1 MAETHCRHF
10 SGYKPCKLNISCDI
24 SCKHRDIP
32 QKRILIIHLGALG
45 AVLRATSIL
54 PALKRKYPSSHITWL
69 TQAPASQ
76 LLNYNSTIDE
86 VFNLNLE
93 SQTILNSMYF
103 DEVICNDKSKLATS
117 LAANIMSDSYL
128 GFRLDR
134 RSGAILPA
142 SHHAMELWEI
152 GLSDHKK
159 FFENKK
165 PETQLLCE
173 SLDLDYQ
180 RDEYQLE
187 LTSEERD
194 LSLQRYKLWSF
205 AGENMVLG
213 INTGCAS
220 VIPYKKLSIQGHRDL
235 IQKLQ
240 SQFKNLQIVLLGGKE
255 DRERN
260 LQIAHGLDV
269 ILSPTTQGLRD
280 GLCSVNACDFVITGD
295 SLGMHMAIALKK
307 WVVAWFG
314 PTCAHEIDL
323 YDRGVKVLADVD
335 CSPCWKRKCSKS
347 EMCYD
352 KVSFQKVIDAI
363 DKGYQWKSTQ
373 SSYKQP
379 SLEMPSLASL

>member
-1 MAETHCRHF
+1 MAEIHCRHF
-10 SGYKPCKLNISCDI
+10 SGYKPCKLNSECDL

-32 QKRILIIHLGALG
+32 QKRILIVHLGALG

-54 PALKRKYPSSHITWL
+54 PAIKRKYPSSHITWV
-69 TQAPASQ
+69 TQAPADKL
-76 LLNYNSTIDE
+76 LLNNKLIDQTHS
-86 VFNLNLE
+86 LNFE
-93 SQTILNSMYF
+93 SELILKSLSF
-103 DEVICNDKSKLATS
+103 DVVICNDKSQIATALASQIQSDAYFGFKL
-117 LAANIMSDSYL
+117 DS
-128 GFRLDR
+128 

-142 SHHAMELWEI
+142 TDHAMELWQL
-152 GLSDHKK
+152 GLSDEKK
-159 FFENKK
+159 FFVNKK

-180 RDEYQLE
+180 RDDYQLQ
-187 LTSEERD
+187 LTAEEKN
-194 LSLQRYKLWSF
+194 LSQERHKIWSF
-205 AGENMVLG
+205 AGEQMVLG

-220 VIPYKKLSIQGHRDL
+220 VIPYKKLSVQGHRDL
-235 IQKLQ
+235 ITKLQ
-240 SQFKNLQIVLLGGKE
+240 NRFDNLQIVLLGGKE

-260 LQIAHGLDV
+260 LQIANGLDV
-269 ILSPTTQGLRD
+269 ILSPTTNGLRD
-280 GLCSVNACDFVITGD
+280 GLCSVDACDMVITGD

-323 YDRGVKVLADVD
+323 FNRGEKILAQVE

-347 EMCYD
+347 VMCYD
-352 KVSFQKVIDAI
+352 KVDLQEVLAAI

-373 SSYKQP
+373 SLYKQP